1 MQLIPA
7 YPTFDDPLA
16 AEVESS
22 DILMFEPASRPDDD
36 YAALVSFH
44 GIETERLVLVDP
56 HADSDSTSESA
67 QRLADLSDILAS
79 DGWQIAI
86 IGDAVE
92 SILTGAVLGSMQTG
106 ALYLAGAMSAQTL
119 ATLIADAR
127 LVLSERAEGSDV
139 AREAQARGTPL
150 ICIDS
155 HSDADTPA
163 TLAERAIAALHAQ
176 GAAHP
181 GTPFTLH
188 SLHSLHSPMLED
200 AA

>member
-1 MQLIPA
+1 MHSTPD

-22 DILMFEPASRPDDD
+22 EVLAFEPAARPDDD
-36 YAALVSFH
+36 YASLISFH

-56 HADSDSTSESA
+56 HADSDSTSASA

-92 SILTGAVLGSMQTG
+92 SVRTGAVLGSMQTG
-106 ALYLAGAMSAQTL
+106 ALYLAGTMSD
-119 ATLIADAR
+119 ATLRLLISDAR
-127 LVLSERAEGSDV
+127 LVLSERAEGSEV
-139 AREAQARGTPL
+139 AREAQAQGTPL
-150 ICIDS
+150 ICIDN
-155 HSDADTPA
+155 HSDADSTEA
-163 TLAERAIAALHAQ
+163 LAELAIAALHAQ
-176 GAAHP
+176 GSAHP
-181 GTPFTLH
+181 GEPFTLH
-188 SLHSLHSPMLED
+188 SAMLKD